1 MHTLVV
7 DDEREI
13 AGLDGAVYA
22 RTAAEAID
30 LLRIADSLEELW
42 LDHDLGDGGNGYTV
56 ASYLER
62 RAQTGSLL
70 PIKRVVIHSM
80 NPVGAQ
86 RMRRALERFYKIDI
100 VPYASLVAGR
110 STSLD

>member
-1 MHTLVV
+1 MHILVV

-22 RTAAEAID
+22 RAAAEAID
-30 LLRIADSLEELW
+30 LLRTADGLDELW
-42 LDHDLGDGGNGYTV
+42 LDHDLGGGGDGYAV

-86 RMRRALERFYKIDI
+86 RMRRALERFYKVDI
-100 VPYASLVAGR
+100 VPYASLAADR
-110 STSLD
+110 SASLD